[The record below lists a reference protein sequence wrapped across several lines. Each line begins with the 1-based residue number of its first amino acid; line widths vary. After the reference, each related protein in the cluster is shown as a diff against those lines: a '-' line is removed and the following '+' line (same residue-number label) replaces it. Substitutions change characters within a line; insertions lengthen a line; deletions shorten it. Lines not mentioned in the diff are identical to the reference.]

1 MATGSQTGRRI
12 LLMAL
17 MLTAMYYKLP
27 WANYGG
33 GWINDRVHLY
43 IFLVLLPFFDLGGYS
58 TRIRKSSSNWSG
70 YYRTILGGTIVTLSL
85 WHLGLNCQTCA

>member
-1 MATGSQTGRRI
+1 
-12 LLMAL
+12 MAL

-43 IFLVLLPFFDLGGYS
+43 IFLVLLPFFDLGGV
-58 TRIRKSSSNWSG
+58 
-70 YYRTILGGTIVTLSL
+70 ILVIFESLAPIGPVTIVRY
-85 WHLGLNCQTCA
+85 